1 MGFVSFAGR
10 VLFAS
15 VFLLS
20 AYQEF
25 SEFGTDGGPAAK
37 ALKPKFTVLTKH
49 ISSNLGVAVPP
60 IDMSHVIMATI
71 ALKGLGGLLFIFS
84 SSVGAY
90 LLSLYLAFITP
101 VVYDFYNYDIETSEF
116 VQLFIK
122 FNQNLALFGALLF
135 FLGMKNSI
143 PRRAPKKKG
152 TKSKT
157 N

>member
-25 SEFGTDGGPAAK
+25 TEFGADGGPAAK
-37 ALKPKFTVLTKH
+37 ALRPRF
-49 ISSNLGVAVPP
+49 NLFINHLASKGLVVPP
-60 IDMSHVIMATI
+60 VEMRHVIAATI

-84 SSVGAY
+84 SSFGAY
-90 LLSLYLAFITP
+90 LLLVYLAFISP
-101 VVYDFYNYDIETSEF
+101 IAYDFYNYDIEKPEF

-122 FNQNLALFGALLF
+122 FTQNLALFGSLLF
-135 FLGMKNSI
+135 YLGMKNSM
-143 PRRAPKKKG
+143 PKRQAKKKVH
-152 TKSKT
+152 KSKT
-157 N
+157 V